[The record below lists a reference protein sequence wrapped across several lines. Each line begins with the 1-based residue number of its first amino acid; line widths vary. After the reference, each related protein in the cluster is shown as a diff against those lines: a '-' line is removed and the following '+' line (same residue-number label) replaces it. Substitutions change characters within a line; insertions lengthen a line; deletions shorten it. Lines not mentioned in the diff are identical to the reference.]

1 GRRRCSRP
9 TSPACSP
16 SATCGAA
23 RSSGSPRRSARGRP
37 RSSSSTRTCRSWP
50 RPAWMGAR
58 QALAPVSMRN
68 TVTRMR
74 VLLVFAA
81 VLVFLAGLQLFGFSL
96 RTKDFFAWTVANPL
110 TAAFF
115 GANFWGAC
123 VIEALGARERL
134 WVNARI
140 AVWPVFIYTTAMLA
154 VSLAYLGQV
163 HLGPAF
169 ATH

>member
-1 GRRRCSRP
+1 
-9 TSPACSP
+9 
-16 SATCGAA
+16 
-23 RSSGSPRRSARGRP
+23 
-37 RSSSSTRTCRSWP
+37 
-50 RPAWMGAR
+50 MGAR
-58 QALAPVSMRN
+58 QALAPRLMRK
-68 TVTRMR
+68 TFPPLR
-74 VLLVFAA
+74 VLLVVAA
-81 VLVFLAGLQLFGFSL
+81 VLVLLAGLQLFGFSL

-123 VIEALGARERL
+123 VIESLGARERL
-134 WVNARI
+134 WANARI
-140 AVWPVFIYTTAMLA
+140 AVWPVFVYTAAMLA